1 MKIKNKAWISD
12 LPKVLEILA
21 DFKILKNEEWL
32 LDSILPLSMGGGYHL
47 QSLALTSEFE
57 MLS

>member
-21 DFKILKNEEWL
+21 DFKILKNEK
-32 LDSILPLSMGGGYHL
+32 
-47 QSLALTSEFE
+47 
-57 MLS
+57 